1 MKPTKNS
8 KNTNKKTKT
17 AAAPNQRKSKTSA
30 RQAESDSLIELVS
43 PSIGNL
49 RDFIKWLTLKEIVE
63 SQDNV
68 PEHQRFAHRWTI
80 FPYDDS
86 IYVGVATGLSGQE
99 ILNRFPTIADLPVS
113 QSDEALPEE
122 LQNLY
127 FKPNLF
133 YYGPFNQEQGNL
145 I

>member
-1 MKPTKNS
+1 MKATKN
-8 KNTNKKTKT
+8 KKKTSTKKKKKASPAKQAQQDT
-17 AAAPNQRKSKTSA
+17 LLEMVAPG
-30 RQAESDSLIELVS
+30 
-43 PSIGNL
+43 IGNL
-49 RDFIKWLTLKEIVE
+49 RDFLKWLTLKEIIE

-68 PEHQRFAHRWTI
+68 PEHRRFAHRWTI

-86 IYVGVATGLSGQE
+86 IYIGVATGLSGQE
-99 ILNRFPTIADLPVS
+99 ILNQFPTIADLPVS
-113 QSDEALPEE
+113 QSDESLPEE

-133 YYGPFNQEQGNL
+133 YYGPFNQEQSNL